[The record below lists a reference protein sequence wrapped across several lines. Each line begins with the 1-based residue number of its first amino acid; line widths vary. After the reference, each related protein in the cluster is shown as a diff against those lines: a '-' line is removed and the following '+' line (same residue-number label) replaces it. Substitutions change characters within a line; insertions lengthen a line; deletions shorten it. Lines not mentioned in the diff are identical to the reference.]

1 MMPFIQLSAAPTL
14 SLCASRQ
21 VYAKID
27 DALKKMS
34 YCRWKFEAL
43 FYLQVIFNLH
53 LTYCSEC
60 SRVCLFYG
68 YILEYFDLSYFPFL
82 N

>member
-27 DALKKMS
+27 DALKK
-34 YCRWKFEAL
+34 CP
-43 FYLQVIFNLH
+43 IFNGNLKH
-53 LTYCSEC
+53 FLPP
-60 SRVCLFYG
+60 G
-68 YILEYFDLSYFPFL
+68 YF
-82 N
+82 